1 MRSALLG
8 WALAALATYSVSAA
22 PPANRNGD
30 AVIAQDAVEG
40 ETPAAGGEGAEY
52 TLFNDIRV
60 PPMKEIEGNDFAE
73 AIKEGYW

>member
-8 WALAALATYSVSAA
+8 WALATFATYSVSAA
-22 PPANRNGD
+22 PPADRNGD

-40 ETPAAGGEGAEY
+40 QTPADGGEGAEY

-60 PPMKEIEGNDFAE
+60 PPMKEIGGDDFPE
-73 AIKEGYW
+73 TIKEGYW